1 VARETSK
8 QRDAAKREHLIVR
21 LEALAR
27 RIGPVLAKL
36 DARSGA
42 SLLVVETLAVIASVE
57 AAHAQGRI
65 EGDRR
70 DVALRAQG
78 PAR

>member
-1 VARETSK
+1 MTDAQREAV
-8 QRDAAKREHLIVR
+8 RREHLVMR

-27 RIGPVLAKL
+27 RIAPVLARL
-36 DARSGA
+36 DAEAGA
-42 SLLVVETLAVIASVE
+42 SLLVVETLAVIAAVE

-70 DVALRAQG
+70 DVALRATG